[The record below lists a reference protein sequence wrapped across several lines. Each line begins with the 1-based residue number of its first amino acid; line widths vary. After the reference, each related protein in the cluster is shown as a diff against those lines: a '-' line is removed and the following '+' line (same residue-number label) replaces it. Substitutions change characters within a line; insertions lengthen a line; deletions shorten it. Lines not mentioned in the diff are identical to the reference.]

1 MRDFWKPM
9 PVSGKLIREL
19 LLLFLLFGVQQSYAQ
34 RITRQ
39 YNNVSFSAALKDLNA
54 RQHKY
59 TINFVY
65 DELED
70 FRVTKSIRNQSVP
83 DAIMQLIGFYPIRM
97 TQVEDNI
104 MVECTQKTTLRYKG
118 RIIDESGNA
127 AEYANI
133 YNLVVAHRFHNSRT
147 WCEQ

>member
-9 PVSGKLIREL
+9 PVNGKPVREL
-19 LLLFLLFGVQQSYAQ
+19 LLLFLLLLVQQSYAQ

-83 DAIMQLIGFYPIRM
+83 DAIMQLIGFYPIRKM
-97 TQVEDNI
+97 RFRINTTPRLTNI
-104 MVECTQKTTLRYKG
+104 RMRRSITICFASCSV
-118 RIIDESGNA
+118 A
-127 AEYANI
+127 ALLSA
-133 YNLVVAHRFHNSRT
+133 A
-147 WCEQ
+147 

>member
-9 PVSGKLIREL
+9 PVNGKPVREL

-39 YNNVSFSAALKDLNA
+39 YNNVSFSAVLKDLNA

-97 TQVEDNI
+97 TQVEDKI
-104 MVECTQKTTLRYKG
+104 G
-118 RIIDESGNA
+118 RASCRER
-127 AEYANI
+127 
-133 YNLVVAHRFHNSRT
+133 V
-147 WCEQ
+147 

>member
-1 MRDFWKPM
+1 MFMRDFWKPM
-9 PVSGKLIREL
+9 PVSGKPVREL
-19 LLLFLLFGVQQSYAQ
+19 LLLFLLLWIQQSYAQ

-70 FRVTKSIRNQSVP
+70 FRSDQEHQKPECSRCHHAADRILSHQD
-83 DAIMQLIGFYPIRM
+83 DAG
-97 TQVEDNI
+97 
-104 MVECTQKTTLRYKG
+104 G
-118 RIIDESGNA
+118 G
-127 AEYANI
+127 
-133 YNLVVAHRFHNSRT
+133 
-147 WCEQ
+147 

>member
-1 MRDFWKPM
+1 M

-97 TQVEDNI
+97 TQVAVSYTHLVLSPCREAVGFIN
-104 MVECTQKTTLRYKG
+104 
-118 RIIDESGNA
+118 DESHHMPCHQNA
-127 AEYANI
+127 LDGFGAQH
-133 YNLVVAHRFHNSRT
+133 L
-147 WCEQ
+147 WCYI

>member
-54 RQHKY
+54 RQHGKITGPKGNRY
-59 TINFVY
+59 IPQ
-65 DELED
+65 DRLIL
-70 FRVTKSIRNQSVP
+70 FRVCEGQILDRSKFHLRASVKSMVRGIRQMPVKEIRESMGP
-83 DAIMQLIGFYPIRM
+83 KPISSPVM
-97 TQVEDNI
+97 A
-104 MVECTQKTTLRYKG
+104 G
-118 RIIDESGNA
+118 
-127 AEYANI
+127 
-133 YNLVVAHRFHNSRT
+133 
-147 WCEQ
+147 